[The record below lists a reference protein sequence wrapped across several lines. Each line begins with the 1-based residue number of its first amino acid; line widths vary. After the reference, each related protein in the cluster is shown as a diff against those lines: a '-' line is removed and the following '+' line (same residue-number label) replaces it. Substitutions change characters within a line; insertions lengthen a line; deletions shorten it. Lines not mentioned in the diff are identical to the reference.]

1 MKKYPNDLIGDIMK
15 AFGKYADRPAFVIED
30 TACTYGELA
39 TCVQKISSLFKDRED
54 KIIGIVAENR
64 LETYASILSAL
75 ICGKTYVILH
85 PFYPKHRNDRIADSA
100 GIRLV
105 LHTENIHVL
114 NLDTRN
120 LELICTSEIEQA
132 ENSATFHAAEDILH
146 TAEEENAYIIFTS
159 GSTGEPKGVPISRR
173 NLNAFYTAYH
183 RLGWQLDENDRMLQ
197 MFELTFDVSI
207 VSFLY
212 PLMQRA
218 QIAVIF
224 GKTLDNGKR
233 SPCRSVHRILSPFA
247 LSQYLPQ
254 LPALQIRRR
263 ETPIRLRVHIADI
276 TVNYLKYTAP
286 MENVKS
292 FSKNFYEM
300 LPLFCCS
307 GSA

>member
-85 PFYPKHRNDRIADSA
+85 PSYPKHRNDRIADSA

-159 GSTGEPKGVPISRR
+159 GST
-173 NLNAFYTAYH
+173 
-183 RLGWQLDENDRMLQ
+183 DR
-197 MFELTFDVSI
+197 
-207 VSFLY
+207 
-212 PLMQRA
+212 
-218 QIAVIF
+218 
-224 GKTLDNGKR
+224 K
-233 SPCRSVHRILSPFA
+233 SV
-247 LSQYLPQ
+247 
-254 LPALQIRRR
+254 
-263 ETPIRLRVHIADI
+263 V
-276 TVNYLKYTAP
+276 
-286 MENVKS
+286 
-292 FSKNFYEM
+292 
-300 LPLFCCS
+300 
-307 GSA
+307 

>member
-85 PFYPKHRNDRIADSA
+85 PSYPKHRNDRIADSA

-120 LELICTSEIEQA
+120 RAGRELR
-132 ENSATFHAAEDILH
+132 H
-146 TAEEENAYIIFTS
+146 
-159 GSTGEPKGVPISRR
+159 V
-173 NLNAFYTAYH
+173 
-183 RLGWQLDENDRMLQ
+183 
-197 MFELTFDVSI
+197 
-207 VSFLY
+207 
-212 PLMQRA
+212 
-218 QIAVIF
+218 
-224 GKTLDNGKR
+224 
-233 SPCRSVHRILSPFA
+233 PCRRRHPPYGRRGKCLHH
-247 LSQYLPQ
+247 LYLRKHGRTQ
-254 LPALQIRRR
+254 RSTHLP
-263 ETPIRLRVHIADI
+263 P
-276 TVNYLKYTAP
+276 
-286 MENVKS
+286 
-292 FSKNFYEM
+292 
-300 LPLFCCS
+300 
-307 GSA
+307 

>member
-85 PFYPKHRNDRIADSA
+85 PSYPKHRNDRIADSA

-183 RLGWQLDENDRMLQ
+183 RL
-197 MFELTFDVSI
+197 V
-207 VSFLY
+207 
-212 PLMQRA
+212 
-218 QIAVIF
+218 
-224 GKTLDNGKR
+224 
-233 SPCRSVHRILSPFA
+233 
-247 LSQYLPQ
+247 Q
-254 LPALQIRRR
+254 LPPPRLATGR
-263 ETPIRLRVHIADI
+263 ERPDAADVR
-276 TVNYLKYTAP
+276 TH
-286 MENVKS
+286 
-292 FSKNFYEM
+292 F
-300 LPLFCCS
+300 
-307 GSA
+307 